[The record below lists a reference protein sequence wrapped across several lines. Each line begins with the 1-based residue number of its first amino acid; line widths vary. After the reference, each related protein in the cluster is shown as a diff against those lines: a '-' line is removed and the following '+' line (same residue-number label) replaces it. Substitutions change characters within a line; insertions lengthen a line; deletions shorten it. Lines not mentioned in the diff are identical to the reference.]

1 MSFDEVKS
9 ALEASAAAVI
19 EGPQVVSRA
28 AVSAVLR
35 PGQSGL
41 EVLLIRRAKRDGDPW
56 SGHMAFPGGRSE
68 DHDRDL
74 LETAVRETR
83 EEIGLDLRERA
94 QVLGRLDDIVPGS
107 AQGLLPTF
115 VVTPFVWGIREV
127 PRLVPNGIEVDE
139 IHWAPLAPLMAGQR
153 QAMHPYTWRGQ
164 PMQFPGYEVGDAER
178 SRVVWGMT
186 HRLLETLFARLQ
198 GRR

>member
-41 EVLLIRRAKRDGDPW
+41 EGLLIRRAKRDGAPW

-74 LETAVRETR
+74 LETAVREPR

-115 VVTPFVWGIREV
+115 VVKPFVWGIREV
-127 PRLVPNGIEVDE
+127 PRLVPNGIEPRPFAVSGVIVKTEMITAMVPPERARTANHRITCTTVDD
-139 IHWAPLAPLMAGQR
+139 R
-153 QAMHPYTWRGQ
+153 RV
-164 PMQFPGYEVGDAER
+164 PG
-178 SRVVWGMT
+178 
-186 HRLLETLFARLQ
+186 
-198 GRR
+198 